1 MSKKNIGKI
10 LEKGSA
16 KQRMILLSN
25 HVAETATD
33 KPGFLSPVEFDTLVE
48 SFKTPAEIKLYRR
61 YKEANKALQALLPYL
76 SQLRLL
82 YNIEIAKIEGLCL
95 LHFTYGETQEL
106 VNRTL
111 SSIKDETQRAELLE
125 AFIQNSSFLFAN
137 PKKDIER
144 HGEGEEQE
152 LTEWYELSI
161 TEPRRRKFETGG
173 EDITFTMMALGRKNR
188 AMSLLSRIKTLLKAL
203 RDYIEENDFRIETY
217 TDFIDTI
224 EKEVTKEDPI
234 FQRYSK
240 KAFLKSAE
248 TEEEKEKLLGIFGDT
263 FFMPDY
269 DEAVIN
275 QKEYDKYRSSYL

>member
-1 MSKKNIGKI
+1 MIKKNISRI

-16 KQRMILLSN
+16 KQRMILLAN
-25 HVAETATD
+25 HIAETATD
-33 KPGFLSPVEFDTLVE
+33 KPGFLSDSEFTALVE

-61 YKEANKALQALLPYL
+61 YKEANTALQALLPYL

-82 YNIEIAKIEGLCL
+82 YNIEIARIEGLCL
-95 LHFTYGETQEL
+95 LDFTYREIEDL
-106 VNRTL
+106 ISFTL
-111 SSIKDETQRAELLE
+111 YTIKDEKQKAELLE
-125 AFIQNSSFLFAN
+125 TFVNNSSFLFAN
-137 PKKDIER
+137 PKKKIEQR
-144 HGEGEEQE
+144 EGEIREY
-152 LTEWYELSI
+152 YELST
-161 TEPRRRKFETGG
+161 TEPRRRSSG
-173 EDITFTMMALGRKNR
+173 EGDNITFTAMALGRKER

>member
-1 MSKKNIGKI
+1 MSKKNISRI

-16 KQRMILLSN
+16 KQRIVLLSN
-25 HVAETATD
+25 HIAETATD
-33 KPGFLSPVEFDTLVE
+33 KPGFLSDSEFTTLVE

-61 YKEANKALQALLPYL
+61 YKEANTALQALLPYL

-82 YNIEIAKIEGLCL
+82 YNIEIARIEGLCL
-95 LHFTYGETQEL
+95 LDFTYREIEDL
-106 VNRTL
+106 ISFTL
-111 SSIKDETQRAELLE
+111 YTIKDEKQKAELLE
-125 AFIQNSSFLFAN
+125 TFVNNSSFLFAN
-137 PKKDIER
+137 PKKKIEQR
-144 HGEGEEQE
+144 EGEIREY
-152 LTEWYELSI
+152 YELST
-161 TEPRRRKFETGG
+161 TEPRRRSSG
-173 EDITFTMMALGRKNR
+173 EGDNITFTAMALGRKER